1 MHVQRPASEHSMP
14 SAHAGHS
21 PPQPSSPHVPA
32 AHAGSQSPDE
42 HCPLRVLQLSPK
54 SHTPHE

>member
-1 MHVQRPASEHSMP
+1 MP